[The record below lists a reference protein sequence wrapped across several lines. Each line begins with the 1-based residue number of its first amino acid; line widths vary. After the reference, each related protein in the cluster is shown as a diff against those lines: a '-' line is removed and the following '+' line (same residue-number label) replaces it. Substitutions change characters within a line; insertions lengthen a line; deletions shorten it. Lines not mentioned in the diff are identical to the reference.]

1 MMRSRRG
8 EGYKDGTVTP
18 SDDVPT
24 PQRSRRA
31 SSAKVKDVWEDLI
44 AARHEIEE
52 RDAELARLRESLA
65 AHKRSDARA
74 AKATDKMQREL
85 AEKSERVLRL
95 EAEMSIKRTQERQ
108 LCNSLETAAVARLAE
123 SLQRDLAE
131 SRGQVERLQAELES
145 KTRVVQLS
153 ERLQRDIKES
163 WEQVDKLQSEL
174 VQARQKHTSSGACL
188 PSPVGT
194 SSEVV
199 TASQVAELE
208 AAARALDAVVRS
220 REARLAELEEL
231 TSSQAERI
239 AELEERRDGDGKG
252 GGGAWAKMEAR
263 LAELQRLTNM
273 QAARIAEL
281 EDTGDVKPASEA
293 GNNGE
298 LEATWTADFTAG
310 EVARIHA
317 GGEPAPSQRSPPC
330 TPPVGGCVQA
340 GSPAPRTPA
349 VSGRCA
355 SAEALM
361 PAPSAASGASAA
373 AKAAAAVE
381 SAAATVAAA
390 LGHAQTSHGSVSRA
404 AAESMRAITA
414 AVKGSTPEPL
424 IGPRGSPS
432 YRCHSPMTHRGES
445 AAHGAPPPSSSRGCR
460 SPVVLDR
467 AHTSRAM
474 LQQQT
479 ASTFSLGVSSEKSCA
494 CSLNVAGHAG
504 ASANTPALGG
514 SALVQAA
521 GLSMAVPAASTSA
534 SAMPAE
540 GASVT
545 VAAATPGT
553 PLLLMKGSSAVASS
567 AEPRVPL
574 TGRHYIVTPRVE
586 PQTRSP
592 SPRRCGLGLRI
603 CASPSTRG
611 SPRVQP
617 VLGRLR

>member
-540 GASVT
+540 G
-545 VAAATPGT
+545 T